1 MLDRIVRRCLR
12 IWSFAQKK
20 GLPDGRPGSIFPVVP
35 EMHGT
40 TPIEESRIPEKMDE
54 LRRCE

>member
-1 MLDRIVRRCLR
+1 MLDRIVSGVLGYDRLRR
-12 IWSFAQKK
+12 KK
-20 GLPDGRPGSIFPVVP
+20 GLPDARPGSIFPVVP

-40 TPIEESRIPEKMDE
+40 TPIEESRIPEKVDE